1 MSGDQNGVVQIHWLC
16 LHFPTRQH
24 WSQQGGCVT
33 LMWCVGLC
41 SGLAV
46 LSCGWAELWRIL
58 ERFLACWIWWLFVCV
73 KLAGVGSWVCWKGRE
88 PSWKTGVI
96 TQLSGKGSVELNL
109 LFGLAH
115 YLRKPKSVLQPLS
128 IRQQLSQQTL
138 HHIASNCITAT
149 AANNF

>member
-1 MSGDQNGVVQIHWLC
+1 MMA
-16 LHFPTRQH
+16 T
-24 WSQQGGCVT
+24 CV
-33 LMWCVGLC
+33 CK
-41 SGLAV
+41 A
-46 LSCGWAELWRIL
+46 CGE
-58 ERFLACWIWWLFVCV
+58 
-73 KLAGVGSWVCWKGRE
+73 WVCECAGKARE